1 MKSIDKNFVF
11 PVYIYENILN
21 QIFELCKQSKNEI
34 FGYLIGSILKW
45 KDKKYV
51 IIKEQIFVKTAVNSG
66 RFRTSQIEGTAGE
79 FDKELR
85 EIKKSINDEN
95 LLVVGWWHSHID
107 LGCFLSPT
115 DINTQETFFPESYQI
130 AMVLDA
136 IREEYKF
143 FTLDKNSNKKYK
155 SVSNAIISS
164 D

>member
-1 MKSIDKNFVF
+1 MLKDNNLVF
-11 PVYIYENILN
+11 PVYIYNRIIEKVID
-21 QIFELCKQSKNEI
+21 LCKKFTKEI
-34 FGYLIGSILKW
+34 FGYLIGNILKW
-45 KDKKYV
+45 NNNLY
-51 IIKEQIFVKTAVNSG
+51 IIIEDQLFIDNTINGNQFS
-66 RFRTSQIEGTAGE
+66 TSQIEGTAGE